1 MASKRIRVMVSSRC
15 ADSIHALAGGSIKIS
30 DLRLQTKKKIEDF
43 RMFGRE
49 TFECWVHE
57 DEPTMDGGTDIWDH
71 CLDQVRR
78 CDILLVLY
86 NGNAG
91 WGKGDEQVGICHAE
105 LAEALRTNA
114 AKVRVID
121 IQKGTA
127 GKLSGSADRNRRF
140 AEYIDRQELGRR
152 FAANEDEALHFML
165 DAIQDAVASMV
176 HLGLQNSRRWDT
188 GAPLDW
194 TRLDYTQRKT
204 AMERVLKSSLRTQG
218 AKEADTGCVYTIESV
233 SVYFCCHAVPAAMT
247 VAAAREMV
255 GRPFLRDHETIPLLK
270 DSVEGPVHVIACHKG
285 VTENQA
291 VSLLGFPDAT
301 IVTPA
306 FGVYVADNVQ
316 KIQIV
321 FLANCRDE
329 SSTRY
334 AAQRFFDWLARSG
347 EASFLAARAKGR
359 KAIVSTI
366 ANQIAGG
373 SGASANGGRR

>member
-1 MASKRIRVMVSSRC
+1 MASKRIRVMISSRC
-15 ADSIHALAGGSIKIS
+15 ADSIRALAGGSIKIS
-30 DLRLQTKKKIEDF
+30 DLRLQTKQKIEDF

-49 TFECWVHE
+49 TFDCWVHE
-57 DEPTMDGGTDIWDH
+57 DQPTMDGSADIWDH

-91 WGKGDEQVGICHAE
+91 WATGDEQVGICHAE

-121 IQKGTA
+121 IQKATA
-127 GKLSGSADRNRRF
+127 GKLTGSADRNRRF

-152 FAANEDEALHFML
+152 FAANEDEALRLMQ
-165 DAIQDAVASMV
+165 DAVQDAVASMV
-176 HLGLQNSRRWDT
+176 HLGLQNSRGWDT

-194 TRLDYTQRKT
+194 TRLDYTQRK
-204 AMERVLKSSLRTQG
+204 AEMERVLKTSLRSEG
-218 AKEADTGCVYTIESV
+218 AKEAETGCVHDIEGV
-233 SVYFCCHAVPAAMT
+233 SIYFCCHAVPAAMT

-255 GRPFLRDHETIPLLK
+255 GRPFLRDHETIPSLK
-270 DSVEGPVHVIACHKG
+270 GNVEGPVHVIACNKG

-334 AAQRFFDWLARSG
+334 AVQRFFDWLARSG

-359 KAIVSTI
+359 KAIISTI
-366 ANQIAGG
+366 AGQISVGNGAATNRAG
-373 SGASANGGRR
+373 R